1 MSEEIKKNEQP
12 QVEEQPKEQEA
23 QKPAPIT
30 LSMISK
36 GTLELAVPIRASSA
50 DVSVLH
56 YDFTKLSGWEYV
68 EAMDS
73 DTASRNVF
81 QVSKKQALALF
92 AVAAA
97 KQAPVDDKGG
107 RLYDAKDIK
116 ERISLSDAQ
125 RAVQVATV
133 FLVRSA
139 QEAGKNT
146 YGE

>member
-36 GTLELAVPIRASSA
+36 GTLELAVPIRARSA

-92 AVAAA
+92 AAAAA
-97 KQAPVDDKGG
+97 KQAPTMRKTSKRGSASLMRSVRFRWLRFFWYG
-107 RLYDAKDIK
+107 RHRRPG
-116 ERISLSDAQ
+116 RIHTA
-125 RAVQVATV
+125 
-133 FLVRSA
+133 
-139 QEAGKNT
+139 NN
-146 YGE
+146 